1 MEERLKINI
10 TELKK
15 LRNLDAFC
23 ADLAENKLLSDEG
36 GRIVKRVMK
45 NLNKLLLDYEEGEEE
60 RKRKREKIKYGL

>member
-36 GRIVKRVMK
+36 CRIVKRVMK

-60 RKRKREKIKYGL
+60 RKRKREKNKYGL